1 MSGSIEM
8 DKCDF
13 CQEIKQVERTYLKP
27 SKYVKEQGAFIN
39 NTLYN
44 QGDYFIIVKTCAD
57 CGTPA
62 PSQTLKENHIVDT
75 NEMVSSQT
83 EISDESWEGC
93 DGCTEQDKYFWT
105 KGYQAGYNRATPTE
119 ISDDRTKLHW
129 KTSLVV
135 HTPEISDEEI
145 EKQAE
150 NAWSDYEYEEGNL
163 YSTTFKGGW
172 KLAIKWYRE
181 QLKQK
186 Q

>member
-39 NTLYN
+39 KTLYN
-44 QGDYFIIVKTCAD
+44 EGDYFIIVKTCSE
-57 CGTPA
+57 CGTP
-62 PSQTLKENHIVDT
+62 T
-75 NEMVSSQT
+75 SSQT
-83 EISDESWEGC
+83 EISDE
-93 DGCTEQDKYFWT
+93 
-105 KGYQAGYNRATPTE
+105 
-119 ISDDRTKLHW
+119 
-129 KTSLVV
+129 
-135 HTPEISDEEI
+135 EI
-145 EKQAE
+145 EKGAE
-150 NAWSDYEYEEGNL
+150 YAWSDYEYEEGNL

-181 QLKQK
+181 QLKNK